1 MTTEQRND
9 AQEVIEL
16 TNYIGATLGISPQ
29 NIFGK
34 SRIPEHADARA
45 ICQYIL
51 RSRGWNYQRIADS
64 YGQKCHAT
72 AMHNVARIERM
83 MKLSNAVDLGLK
95 LTTKKAP
102 SMAET
107 SVSRSCKQCPRMMA
121 CK

>member
-1 MTTEQRND
+1 MTTIEQRND

-107 SVSRSCKQCPRMMA
+107 SV
-121 CK
+121 

>member
-107 SVSRSCKQCPRMMA
+107 SV
-121 CK
+121 